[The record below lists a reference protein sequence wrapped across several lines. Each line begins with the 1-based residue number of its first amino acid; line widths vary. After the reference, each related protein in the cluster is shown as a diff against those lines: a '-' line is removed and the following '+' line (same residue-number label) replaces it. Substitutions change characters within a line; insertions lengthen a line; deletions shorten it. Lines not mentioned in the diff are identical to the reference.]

1 MTEKTTSLLDVV
13 DVKAATAAIDAAAPR
28 SRQRLTAAVRAARQ
42 GKPRA
47 ARSYVRAY
55 DDLADRLLSAV
66 AEARPD
72 LVERDEDGRYCVRS
86 QGLCTHAGVDLLRD
100 LAADAL
106 FSAWVQPQ
114 SPGTGIA
121 LELLARVRAVVPGAE
136 PLPLPAGASYAS
148 IASDAHL
155 LREWAEEVRWELRLG
170 DSDLARVQAVFGLSV
185 TELAELFGVRRQAVG
200 AWLTTGVPA
209 ARRAKAA
216 AVAAVADILAYRLKR
231 ERVPG
236 IVRRVAPAYGGRSM
250 LEVIAAGEEEW
261 LLESVRESFDY
272 SSTA

>member
-1 MTEKTTSLLDVV
+1 MTRKTTSLLDAV
-13 DVKAATAAIDAAAPR
+13 DVKAATAAIDAVAPR
-28 SRQRLTAAVRAARQ
+28 SRERLTAALRDARQ

-66 AEARPD
+66 HEARPD

-86 QGLCTHAGVDLLRD
+86 KGQCVYGGVELLRD
-100 LAADAL
+100 LAADAP
-106 FSAWVQPQ
+106 FSAWARPR
-114 SPGTGIA
+114 SPGTGVA

-136 PLPLPAGASYAS
+136 PLPLPAGAAYAS
-148 IASDAHL
+148 VSSDVDL
-155 LREWAEEVRWELRLG
+155 LREWMEDVRRELRLG

-185 TELAELFGVRRQAVG
+185 TELAELFGVRRQAAG
-200 AWLTTGVPA
+200 AWLTTGVPS

-216 AVAAVADILAYRLKR
+216 TLAAVADVLAYRLKH
-231 ERVPG
+231 ERIPG
-236 IVRRVAPAYGGRSM
+236 IVRRAAAAYGGRSM